1 MQRELR
7 EATKEVRSA
16 DLIYR
21 KHVLYY
27 ARKDCLQLATMMHQK
42 LPVEL
47 RELIYELLCVE
58 PDRPIPVGPYY
69 HFRKYDRPLH
79 DPRYRFVPTSRHP
92 YVVSTWPLP
101 RTDPAYAPHIGVSA
115 NVDVEIGEVSDQQT
129 GSSQPIDSNDTRM
142 TSGLTERVMETISST
157 PADQLRLNH
166 EDEDTILP
174 DGRIKE
180 VHTHKPPSDM
190 ALPYSHFLDPRYMGP
205 EIAFEI
211 QKMYYARN
219 TFSVCSVEQGILY
232 FLERDSGYNMVGC
245 NDDGT
250 PKEVPKDLQLPLPV
264 YPREHIQNLQI
275 RVKFEQFHSDMPTD
289 DMTDYDKYAYE
300 QRFLR
305 FTEANLRG
313 LRVFLEH
320 RHEHGINVEFIIL
333 TEFPIAGDVRTG
345 LAAQCNY
352 VNFLECTRN
361 TVYTMMHDCDHISVK
376 ITHYDEGIS
385 AFPRDITGI
394 FGLTKEQWEHVSM
407 THYFNLPYNICHL
420 PQGCLFNRKLTELQE
435 KSVHGYFAEEMRRFH
450 VAIPGIIEHKALRG
464 YPVSEL
470 IPFLRQRWGM
480 DSWLA
485 TRATHPI
492 SDGRYWPEFFKA
504 TSQE

>member
-1 MQRELR
+1 MTAQSQSQHEKIAKLQRELR

-101 RTDPAYAPHIGVSA
+101 
-115 NVDVEIGEVSDQQT
+115 
-129 GSSQPIDSNDTRM
+129 
-142 TSGLTERVMETISST
+142 ST

-275 RVKFEQFHSDMPTD
+275 RVKFEQFHSDMPKD

-352 VNFLECTRN
+352 VNFLECIRN
-361 TVYTMMHDCDHISVK
+361 PVYTMMHDCDHISVK

-385 AFPRDITGI
+385 AFPRNITGI
-394 FGLTKEQWEHVSM
+394 FGLTKEQWEHCGRKRRLAV
-407 THYFNLPYNICHL
+407 
-420 PQGCLFNRKLTELQE
+420 CL
-435 KSVHGYFAEEMRRFH
+435 KSWAGT
-450 VAIPGIIEHKALRG
+450 K
-464 YPVSEL
+464 
-470 IPFLRQRWGM
+470 WGG
-480 DSWLA
+480 
-485 TRATHPI
+485 P
-492 SDGRYWPEFFKA
+492 
-504 TSQE
+504 

>member
-1 MQRELR
+1 MNGLNDLRLLQAPLRHMTAQSQSQHEKIAKLQRELR

-58 PDRPIPVGPYY
+58 PDRPIAVGPYY

-264 YPREHIQNLQI
+264 YPREHIQNLQV
-275 RVKFEQFHSDMPTD
+275 RVKFEQFHSDMPKD

-352 VNFLECTRN
+352 VNFLECIRN
-361 TVYTMMHDCDHISVK
+361 PVYTMMHDCDHISVK

-394 FGLTKEQWEHVSM
+394 FGLTKEQWEH
-407 THYFNLPYNICHL
+407 
-420 PQGCLFNRKLTELQE
+420 E

-485 TRATHPI
+485 TRATHPV